1 MSMILIKYQGLN
13 MALPEHT
20 VRSIIYEELPG
31 NEADVRVLRMGD
43 LESFSLRGPE
53 EQIKKVDERAVG
65 ASVSEVIQVTE
76 TQAVRRNEIS
86 SVNAYDA
93 EPVLKFK
100 DRLVVGTRTGERHLV
115 EFDTREQRDA
125 EAKRIIREWRG
136 V

>member
-1 MSMILIKYQGLN
+1 MSFVTVKQPGLSI
-13 MALPEHT
+13 AAPEHT
-20 VRSIIYEELPG
+20 IRSIVYEELVG
-31 NEADVRVLRMGD
+31 NEAIVRILRMGE
-43 LESFSLRGPE
+43 LPPLSFKGHKKQVLQAYNEIIGSKGP
-53 EQIKKVDERAVG
+53 
-65 ASVSEVIQVTE
+65 EVIQVTE